1 MGKSGYRRNL
11 TSVSTRDQS
20 RHGHAAYWS
29 KRVELSKI
37 EVDWEKKK
45 AVDLEKKRKV
55 KLKLERL
62 QMIKELAEL

>member
-1 MGKSGYRRNL
+1 MQKGFHKNYGEI
-11 TSVSTRDQS
+11 STRDQS
-20 RHGHAAYWS
+20 RHGHTAYWE
-29 KRVELSKI
+29 KRVALSKI
-37 EVDWEKKK
+37 EIDWEKKK